1 MMVFVY
7 MLLIIVMIG
16 VPALVGYFVGGSET
30 TAWVT
35 SVTALVVYAVIGLF
49 GRDPK

>member
-1 MMVFVY
+1 MILFVY
-7 MLLIIVMIG
+7 LLLGIVMIG

-30 TAWVT
+30 TAWVA
-35 SVTALVVYAVIGLF
+35 SVTAFVVYSVIGLF